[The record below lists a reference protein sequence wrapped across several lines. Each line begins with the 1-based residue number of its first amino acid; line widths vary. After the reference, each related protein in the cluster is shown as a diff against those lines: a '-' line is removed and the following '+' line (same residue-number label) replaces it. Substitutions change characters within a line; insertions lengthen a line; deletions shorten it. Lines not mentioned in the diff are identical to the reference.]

1 MLWTHQLNQATEK
14 ERCITNV
21 ICTLLFNFKN
31 RILVSG
37 FFAWRQLL
45 ELRETRAL
53 GAKVMRLLLLM
64 VNDRSSTHFYNDNHR
79 LNGSKSSSLE
89 LKCSRSLRVKNRV
102 VQNKEKLKK
111 ANKHPGMCWLQSTK
125 LSLFSS
131 LHKRDTPFS
140 HSFIISP
147 IDNSRHYSL
156 SDRHCLLGEVVKLQ
170 KT

>member
-14 ERCITNV
+14 ERCITND

-31 RILVSG
+31 SILVSG

-53 GAKVMRLLLLM
+53 GAKVMRLLLM

-89 LKCSRSLRVKNRV
+89 LKCSRSLRVKNRA

-111 ANKHPGMCWLQSTK
+111 ANKHPDVLASVYKTIP
-125 LSLFSS
+125 FSS